1 MIAVFKIK
9 FSVLSKCA
17 SKLNSFSS
25 EDIGNKLSLRAG
37 SPLGHARERRRTKA
51 IRGGGVESGEAL
63 AGTPR
68 TLALQREPPCKL
80 KQADM
85 GENVTKT
92 AQIASDRCE

>member
-1 MIAVFKIK
+1 MIAVFKIN

-51 IRGGGVESGEAL
+51 IGGGGLVESGEAL

-68 TLALQREPPCKL
+68 TLALQREPPRKL

-85 GENVTKT
+85 G
-92 AQIASDRCE
+92 